1 MAFDRVP
8 RAALWIVRER
18 YGCAPKFANCPK
30 FENCFTTQFPVTSGV
45 KQGCVMAPT
54 LFAIY
59 FSADPADQFGE
70 RAGTAIAVGRVRGPG
85 LRRSGRGPAAAVCES
100 SPKLRRRHRH
110 GRAATRPLTERPTA
124 PDSTRT
130 SLSAATHTAP
140 SLLGKVSGVAATS
153 LSSTSSAPCPSAGP
167 RFVLRSR
174 RRDRR
179 RALIR
184 APRFPPALRS

>member
-59 FSADPADQFGE
+59 FSAVMNDAIKKSGNGQTLSVGMDRFGQYSTN
-70 RAGTAIAVGRVRGPG
+70 RASKQNAKSLLSP
-85 LRRSGRGPAAAVCES
+85 L
-100 SPKLRRRHRH
+100 PKLNM
-110 GRAATRPLTERPTA
+110 PTM
-124 PDSTRT
+124 P
-130 SLSAATHTAP
+130 
-140 SLLGKVSGVAATS
+140 
-153 LSSTSSAPCPSAGP
+153 
-167 RFVLRSR
+167 VL
-174 RRDRR
+174 
-179 RALIR
+179 
-184 APRFPPALRS
+184 